1 MYLPPHFTESRPELL
16 QQAMRENSFATI
28 VTADDGVPYA
38 SHVPV
43 LTDGDA
49 AAGSLRIRGHF
60 AHANPHW
67 KQLADR
73 SVLVIFNGPH
83 GYVSPS
89 WYEARP
95 QNVPTW
101 NYVAVHAYGRA
112 RLLDDAGA
120 RAVLADLVDV
130 HERAMPEPWR
140 MEAVPAALVDK
151 LLGAIVGF
159 EIAIDRLEG
168 KLKLS
173 QNRSTEDQRRV
184 RERLNASDD
193 ATARDLARWMDPAR
207 SPSQRRPSQR

>member
-16 QQAMRENSFATI
+16 LQAMRENTFATI
-28 VTADDGVPYA
+28 VTSHDGLPYA

-43 LTDGDA
+43 LVDGEA
-49 AAGSLRIRGHF
+49 VAGSLRIRGHF

-73 SVLVIFNGPH
+73 GALVIFNGPH
-83 GYVSPS
+83 GYVSPA
-89 WYEARP
+89 WYEPRP

-112 RLLDDAGA
+112 RLLDGGA
-120 RAVLADLVDV
+120 TRAVLADLVAA
-130 HERAMPEPWR
+130 HERDAPEPWR
-140 MEAVPAALVDK
+140 MNAVPADLVDK

-159 EIAIDRLEG
+159 EIAVDRIEG
-168 KLKLS
+168 KLKLG

-184 RERLNASDD
+184 RDQLSASADP
-193 ATARDLARWMDPAR
+193 TARAVGRWMDHAR
-207 SPSQRRPSQR
+207 GPSS